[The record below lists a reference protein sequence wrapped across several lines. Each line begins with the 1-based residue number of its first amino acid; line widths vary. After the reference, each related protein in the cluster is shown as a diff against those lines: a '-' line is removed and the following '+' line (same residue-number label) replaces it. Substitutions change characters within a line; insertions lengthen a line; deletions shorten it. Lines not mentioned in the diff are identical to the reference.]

1 MVRLKDLVAA
11 YRDLPKLCEY
21 AHLPVQSG
29 SDRILEAMNRPYSRQ
44 RFLRIVD
51 ALQEAVPGM
60 HLSTDVIVG
69 FPGETEEDFEL
80 TKSLFEEVRFDMAF
94 IFKYSIRTGTV
105 AADLVEQVPREVKE
119 SRNQELLR
127 ILEKHSLKRNESLV
141 GTTKEVPVH

>member
-1 MVRLKDLVAA
+1 MCF
-11 YRDLPKLCEY
+11 Y
-21 AHLPVQSG
+21 
-29 SDRILEAMNRPYSRQ
+29 
-44 RFLRIVD
+44 
-51 ALQEAVPGM
+51 
-60 HLSTDVIVG
+60 G

-80 TKSLFEEVRFDMAF
+80 TKSLFGEVRFDMAF

-141 GTTKEVPVH
+141 GTTQEVLVEGPARKGEGMFMGRTRGFRKVVFPGNKRMVGELLDITIELPSVTVLKGMPLLTEETFSAA